1 MKNKFDFKNVDKIFI
16 EDLNNLSDKTKLNK
30 LSNWDSLKQLELV
43 SLLEKKL
50 KKKLSIKEI
59 IKIKTIS
66 DLKKLDEKNNYY
78 SEHKDQLEVNV
89 VKYFYKNNDL
99 ICIDIDKNLK
109 KI

>member
-16 EDLNNLSDKTKLNK
+16 EDLNNLSDRTQLNK

-59 IKIKTIS
+59 IKIKTIK
-66 DLKKLDEKNNYY
+66 DLKK
-78 SEHKDQLEVNV
+78 
-89 VKYFYKNNDL
+89 
-99 ICIDIDKNLK
+99 
-109 KI
+109 KIK

>member
-50 KKKLSIKEI
+50 KKKLSIEEI
-59 IKIKTIS
+59 IKIKTIK
-66 DLKKLDEKNNYY
+66 DLKK
-78 SEHKDQLEVNV
+78 
-89 VKYFYKNNDL
+89 
-99 ICIDIDKNLK
+99 
-109 KI
+109 KIK